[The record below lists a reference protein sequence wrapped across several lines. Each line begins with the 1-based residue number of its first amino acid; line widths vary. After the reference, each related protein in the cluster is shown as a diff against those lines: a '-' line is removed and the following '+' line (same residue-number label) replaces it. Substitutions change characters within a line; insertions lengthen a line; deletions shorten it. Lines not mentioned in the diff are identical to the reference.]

1 MLKSW
6 PKLAGIL
13 LVLAMVGVACAGPGS
28 GAVQGV
34 NQGNQARDFTLETLE
49 GAGLSLQD
57 YRGKVVLLNFWATW
71 CTPCRDEIPDIQA
84 AYEAYQDDGFVVL
97 GINVEESRQQLE
109 PFVAELGITY
119 PVLLDETGQ
128 VLKMYRAIG
137 LPISV
142 ILDRDGVIQ
151 VRHVGLVTAA
161 QLEHYLAELLPGG
174 DKFDDSTT

>member
-6 PKLAGIL
+6 HRLAGIF

-34 NQGNQARDFTLETLE
+34 NQGNRGRDFSLETLE
-49 GAGLSLQD
+49 GTELSLQD
-57 YRGKVVLLNFWATW
+57 YRGKVVLVNFWATW
-71 CTPCRDEIPDIQA
+71 CAPCRNEIPDIQA

-109 PFVAELGITY
+109 PFVAELGMTY

-137 LPISV
+137 LPTSV

-151 VRHVGLVTAA
+151 VRHVGFVTAA
-161 QLEHYLAELLPGG
+161 QLERYLAELLPGG
-174 DKFDDSTT
+174 D